1 MKYLMITAFGLSL
14 ELSKRQA
21 EKAVAF
27 GKNTYE
33 FEEYFS
39 EGINRQYTFADGDRW
54 IYEIDIFDE
63 THPLD

>member
-1 MKYLMITAFGLSL
+1 MKYILKTPMGLCL

-27 GKNTYE
+27 GKDTYE
-33 FEEYFS
+33 YEEYFDES
-39 EGINRQYTFADGDRW
+39 VNRQYTFADGDRW
-54 IYEIDIFDE
+54 VYEIDIFDE